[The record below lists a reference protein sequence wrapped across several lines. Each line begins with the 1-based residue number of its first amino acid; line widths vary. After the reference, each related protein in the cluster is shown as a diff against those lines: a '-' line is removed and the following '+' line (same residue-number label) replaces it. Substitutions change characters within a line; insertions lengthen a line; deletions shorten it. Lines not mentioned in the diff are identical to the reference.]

1 MGTRSIV
8 STNEP
13 QISPDDEPV
22 PVKVVFASMVGVWL
36 CYFLLITL
44 RGAIVGLEFQ
54 DELLWR
60 RALVCLI
67 GVGVTALLWLCL
79 RVVEQ
84 RSLGI
89 KIAVA
94 LIASMPGAIMIAQAN
109 RWVFDSIE
117 EKVEQQMGKDRGI
130 ALRRDDAG
138 NLLIDLPRTQM
149 NEDVEDV
156 LPQSVLIA
164 PAPTALDQWK
174 MTFDLAIG
182 RYFLLLAWAALFLA
196 LLAGAQARAAER
208 RGERFRSAAKAAEL
222 RSLRYQV
229 NPHFL
234 FNTFNSLSAL
244 VMTGKAER
252 AEQMIQT
259 ISRFYRH
266 SLADDSTGDVTLED
280 EIDLQEHYLE
290 IESVRFPERLRVR
303 VDLPSELA
311 GYKVPGMILQP
322 LVENSVKYGVSV
334 SSKPVTISITAREE
348 YGRLVLTVSDDGPG
362 SAGDKHGFGIG
373 LANVRDRIEA
383 RFGNAATIVSGATLT
398 GYETELRLPMVKHG

>member
-383 RFGNAATIVSGATLT
+383 RFANAATIVSGATLT

>member
-1 MGTRSIV
+1 MPI
-8 STNEP
+8 
-13 QISPDDEPV
+13 DERQVNPEDERLSGR
-22 PVKVVFASMVGVWL
+22 VVFASMVGVWL

-303 VDLPSELA
+303 VDLPTELA